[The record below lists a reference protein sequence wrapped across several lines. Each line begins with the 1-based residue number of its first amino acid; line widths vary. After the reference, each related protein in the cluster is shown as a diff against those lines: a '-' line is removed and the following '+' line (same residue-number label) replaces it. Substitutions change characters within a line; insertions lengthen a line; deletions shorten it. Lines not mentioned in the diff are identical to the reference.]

1 MISDDSDLLYAY
13 ARRGDIMSLTALV
26 LRHTTWM
33 QAFLRGLCPS
43 AADAEDAF
51 QEAWLRVMK
60 SAGSYRGGRMKSYL
74 ATVARSAAIDR
85 MRRGGRL
92 VSLDA
97 FEDERGES
105 AAERLSDGA
114 PGPGE
119 RFESSATAADVRAAI
134 AALPEGPR
142 QVVLM
147 RIEAEMSFKEIAAT
161 MGIPLGTALT
171 WMHVATVTLKKS
183 LGGAR

>member
-1 MISDDSDLLYAY
+1 M
-13 ARRGDIMSLTALV
+13 
-26 LRHTTWM
+26 
-33 QAFLRGLCPS
+33 RGLCFLLLS
-43 AADAEDAF
+43 
-51 QEAWLRVMK
+51 
-60 SAGSYRGGRMKSYL
+60 L
-74 ATVARSAAIDR
+74 ATLSA
-85 MRRGGRL
+85 
-92 VSLDA
+92 SA
-97 FEDERGES
+97 FEFVRDGTLVAKPVGGES
-105 AAERLSDGA
+105 AAEKLSDGA